1 MNGKGKI
8 DRDVAIDKLNQLIDI
23 SEFRGETSL
32 KKSPSSIQTN
42 EQIINKFFEVV
53 RSGNKPEQA
62 ETLMAKEVK
71 AHQMNSE
78 SMVTIIRSPNNYA
91 EHIKEML
98 DVWGNFKIEIQ
109 ELFSQNQKVY
119 VRWKQIGKHIAE
131 YEGYPPTNKEVIEIG
146 SAIYR
151 LENQKIVEYWI
162 QVDRLGVIEQIKRN
176 QE

>member
-1 MNGKGKI
+1 MIGKGKF
-8 DRDVAIDKLNQLIDI
+8 DRDVAIDELNQ
-23 SEFRGETSL
+23 T
-32 KKSPSSIQTN
+32 IQTN
-42 EQIINKFFEVV
+42 EQIIKSFFKVV

-62 ETLMAKEVK
+62 ETFMAKEVK

-78 SMVTIIRSPNNYA
+78 SMVTIIRSPKNYA

-109 ELFSQNQKVY
+109 ELLSQNQKVY

-151 LENQKIVEYWI
+151 LEKQKIVEYWI

-176 QE
+176 QK

>member
-1 MNGKGKI
+1 MNRKGKF
-8 DRDVAIDKLNQLIDI
+8 DRDVAIDELNQ
-23 SEFRGETSL
+23 
-32 KKSPSSIQTN
+32 SIQTN
-42 EQIINKFFEVV
+42 EQIIKTFFEVV

-62 ETLMAKEVK
+62 ETFMVKEVK

-78 SMVTIIRSPNNYA
+78 SMVTIIRSPKNYA

-98 DVWGNFKIEIQ
+98 DVWGNFKIKIQ

-151 LENQKIVEYWI
+151 LEKQKIVEYWI

-176 QE
+176 QK

>member
-1 MNGKGKI
+1 MDRKRRF
-8 DRDVAIDKLNQLIDI
+8 DRDVAIDERNQSIELT
-23 SEFRGETSL
+23 GETSL
-32 KKSPSSIQTN
+32 TKSPSSIQDN
-42 EQIINKFFEVV
+42 EQIVKKFFEVV

-62 ETLMAKEVK
+62 EKFMAKEVK

-78 SMVTIIRSPNNYA
+78 RMVTIIRSPMNYA

-109 ELFSQNQKVY
+109 ELLSQNQKVY
-119 VRWKQIGKHIAE
+119 VRWKQIGKHIAG

-146 SAIYR
+146 SAVYQ

-176 QE
+176 QK